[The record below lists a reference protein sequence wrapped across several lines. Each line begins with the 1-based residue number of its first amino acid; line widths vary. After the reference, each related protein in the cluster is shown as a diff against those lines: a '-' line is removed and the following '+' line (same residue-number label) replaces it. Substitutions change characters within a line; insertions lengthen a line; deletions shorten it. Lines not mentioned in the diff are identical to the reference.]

1 MRKLKYEILKARLVL
16 MRAIGL
22 ITGEEFV
29 CRKLELKAR
38 TGDAFDRWRFL
49 NRHNFT
55 TVTGDFD
62 IGRVSVGKGTYGVLD
77 VEIFDEGDSR
87 LEIGNFCSIG
97 PEVHFL
103 LASEHA
109 YDCLSTYPFRVKAG
123 LSAFEAKSKGSI
135 VIGDDV
141 WIGLGAIIGSG
152 VRIGQGAVIAAGSV
166 VVKDVEPY
174 AIVGGNPAR
183 LIRYRFSDKVRNR
196 LADVDLGGLDLDS
209 VAARA
214 DALSAPL
221 DEANL
226 EAVLGRLAL

>member
-1 MRKLKYEILKARLVL
+1 MRKLKYEILKFRLVL
-16 MRAIGL
+16 MRLFGL
-22 ITGEEFV
+22 ITDEEFA

-38 TGDAFDRWRFL
+38 TGDAFDKWRFL

-97 PEVHFL
+97 PETHFL

-152 VRIGQGAVIAAGSV
+152 VKIGQGAVIAAGSV
-166 VVKDVEPY
+166 VIKDVEPY

-196 LADVDLGGLDLDS
+196 LSGVNLGGLDLDS
-209 VAARA
+209 VSARA
-214 DALSAPL
+214 DALSMSL
-221 DEANL
+221 NESNL
-226 EAVLGRLAL
+226 EAVLGRMKQ